1 MQELLD
7 VLPSSEAIRD
17 FLNSP
22 STWLQIGVFLAGFLV
37 VKLIAHWL
45 LPRLQSITRPGVIE
59 GMRRTAVRSGA
70 LALVPL
76 LLWLW
81 LLAAMRHPA
90 PARLGHRPAAAGHVS
105 WPGRWR

>member
-22 STWLQIGVFLAGFLV
+22 STSVQIGVFVAGFLV

-45 LPRLQSITRPGVIE
+45 LPRLEALIQPGVFE
-59 GMRRTAVRSGA
+59 GMRRTAMRSGT

-81 LLAAMRHPA
+81 LLAAVPLLPHPHRGTA
-90 PARLGHRPAAAGHVS
+90 PLHPRTT
-105 WPGRWR
+105 